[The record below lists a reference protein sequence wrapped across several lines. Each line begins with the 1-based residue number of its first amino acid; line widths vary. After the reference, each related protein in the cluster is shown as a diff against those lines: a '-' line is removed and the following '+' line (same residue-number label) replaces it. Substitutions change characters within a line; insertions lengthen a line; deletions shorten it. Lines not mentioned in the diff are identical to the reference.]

1 MRSRKKVVILG
12 ANFAGIACARR
23 LSAHFDVTVIDVSGY
38 FEFLPNIHEL
48 LSGVKSADVL
58 RLPRRRLV
66 ETLGHSFVCETA
78 TEVET
83 HAGYVET
90 ASGRRY
96 AFDAC
101 VVAVGGVNNTFGVR
115 GAEQFS
121 LPFKSVDDCV
131 AIAQRLRDLVTSG
144 KNVSVV
150 IIGAGLEGVEA
161 LGEILRGYRNHP
173 GLAVHVVEGSE
184 RILPGRDACLGDDIL
199 QHCAD
204 FPVTFHL
211 GESVASLT
219 KTRVK
224 LVSGRSLPS
233 DVTLWTAGAKPS
245 PLLFSS
251 GLAPTANAWA
261 AVTPTLQSCVAPAV
275 FVVGDAAALPDPLS
289 KQAYHALDMGAH
301 AAGNVQRYFDG
312 VPLKPF
318 SRGLELGLIALGDV
332 DTYLTVG
339 RRIFA
344 GPSLAA
350 AKEIVFQA
358 NMARLDPPLGR
369 SPAVGLGQRYWR
381 GLHRLALP
389 ALRPAALRKS
399 LSGLRVI
406 AG

>member
-23 LSAHFDVTVIDVSGY
+23 LSSHFEVTVIDASGY

-66 ETLGHSFVCETA
+66 ETPGHTFVCETA
-78 TEVET
+78 TAVDTQARCVEL
-83 HAGYVET
+83 E
-90 ASGRRY
+90 SGQRFD
-96 AFDAC
+96 FDAC
-101 VVAVGGVNNTFGVR
+101 VVAVGGVNNTLGVR

-131 AIAQRLRDLVTSG
+131 VIAQRLRDLLTSG
-144 KNVSVV
+144 KKTSVV

-173 GLAVHVVEGSE
+173 RLAVHVVESGE
-184 RILPGRDACLGDDIL
+184 QILPGRDPRLGDDIQ

-211 GESVASLT
+211 GESVAALA

-224 LVSGRSLPS
+224 LASGRSLPS

-251 GLAPTANAWA
+251 GLAPTASAWA
-261 AVTPTLQSCVAPAV
+261 AVTPTLQSCVAPTV
-275 FVVGDAAALPDPLS
+275 FVIGDAAALPDRVS

-301 AAGNVQRYFDG
+301 AAGNVRRFLAG

-339 RRIFA
+339 QRIFA

-350 AKEIVFQA
+350 AKELVFQA
-358 NMARLDPPLGR
+358 NMARLDPPLGA
-369 SPAVGLGQRYWR
+369 SPAIALGQRYWR

-389 ALRPAALRKS
+389 ALRPAALRNN

>member
-1 MRSRKKVVILG
+1 MRSRKKIVILG

-23 LSAHFDVTVIDVSGY
+23 LSKHHEVTVIDASAC

-48 LSGVKSADVL
+48 LSGVKSAGVL
-58 RLPRRRLV
+58 RLPRKRLL
-66 ETLGHSFVCETA
+66 ESLGHTFVCETA
-78 TEVET
+78 TAVDT
-83 HAGYVET
+83 QARCVHT
-90 ASGRRY
+90 ASGRRL

-115 GAEQFS
+115 GAEQFA
-121 LPFKSVDDCV
+121 LPFKTVDDCV
-131 AIAQRLRDLVTSG
+131 AIAQRLRDRLNAG
-144 KNVSVV
+144 KKTAVV

-173 GLAVHVVEGSE
+173 GLSVHVVEGDE
-184 RILPGRDACLGDDIL
+184 RILPGRDPRLGDDIQ
-199 QHCAD
+199 QHCID
-204 FPVTFHL
+204 LPVTFHL

-233 DVTLWTAGAKPS
+233 DVTLWTAGAKPA

-261 AVTPTLQSCVAPAV
+261 AVTPALQSCVAPAV
-275 FVVGDAAALPDPLS
+275 FVVGDAADLPDSLS

-301 AAGNVQRYFDG
+301 AAGNVQRFLDG
-312 VPLKPF
+312 APLKPF
-318 SRGLELGLIALGDV
+318 KRGLELGLIALGDI
-332 DTYLTVG
+332 DTYLTAG
-339 RRIFA
+339 QRIFA

-350 AKEIVFQA
+350 AKELVFQA

-369 SPAVGLGQRYWR
+369 SPAAALGQRYWR

-389 ALRPAALRKS
+389 ALRPGALRNN